1 MPPNN
6 GILKSK
12 FYIVDLATRMVA
24 VDRPYLS
31 LSKALDAEHE
41 RGRQGRYTALS
52 GAHILGV
59 ATNTWIIPGDNTLV
73 VVPCSASKIWDRYP
87 HMGLTH
93 ARRAYTSPL
102 FHLGVEYAER
112 YGTAWA
118 ILSAKHGFL
127 NPHDLVGPYD
137 VSFNRPS
144 SNPIG
149 TDFLAFQVAE
159 TYLAHYNQVIGL
171 GGKHYQVAIQAAFA
185 ARPSVRLVFPFA
197 GLPIGKTMRA
207 IRQALDQPL

>member
-41 RGRQGRYTALS
+41 RGRKGRYTALS

-73 VVPCSASKIWDRYP
+73 VVPCSASKIWDRHP
-87 HMGLTH
+87 GAGLTQAH
-93 ARRAYTSPL
+93 MAYNSSSFRL
-102 FHLGVEYAER
+102 EVEYAER
-112 YGTAWA
+112 YGSAWA
-118 ILSAKHGFL
+118 ILSARYGFL
-127 NPHDLVGPYD
+127 WPHDLIEQYD
-137 VSFNRPS
+137 VSFNRPAS
-144 SNPIG
+144 EPIE
-149 TDFLAFQVAE
+149 TDILATQVIERQLDRFA
-159 TYLAHYNQVIGL
+159 QVIGL
-171 GGKHYQVAIQAAFA
+171 GGKHYQAAIRAAFA

-207 IRQALDQPL
+207 IRQALDQPF